1 MKNVLFFS
9 TGESARP
16 YLATAIFNSLRAPAL
31 VKAVCACHEADSAPP
46 QVVEALKEIG
56 IDGSD
61 MKSQPLRPDEGAEIN
76 LVVTFSAGVVD
87 NHLQGVR
94 REDWTVPDPSGQTLE
109 HVRRIREQIS
119 KKVWRLIA
127 KEGWY
132 RLQPVAS
139 LRFRPTPLGTLVPGA
154 VVRAS

>member
-31 VKAVCACHEADSAPP
+31 VKGVCAADEPGTLQPELVA
-46 QVVEALKEIG
+46 ALKEIG
-56 IDGSD
+56 IDASD
-61 MKSQPLRPDEGAEIN
+61 TKSQPLRPDEGAEIS
-76 LVVTFSAGVVD
+76 LLVTFGGGAVD
-87 NHLQGVR
+87 NHLEGVR
-94 REDWTVPDPSGQTLE
+94 RVDWTVPDPSGLALE

-132 RLQPVAS
+132 RLQPVAA
-139 LRFRPTPLGTLVPGA
+139 LRFRPTAFGTLVPGA
-154 VVRAS
+154 VRAS